1 MGPTFS
7 CIIGRQFHNLRFGDR
22 SVVFLKSY
30 LLHYLASHH
39 PRSFILLSR
48 ISSLT
53 TRISEDFST
62 RMVAGRVVLHWS
74 SWSRF
79 EDFLSRDFSVITL
92 TRLKQFRWK
101 RALDLL
107 KIRERSEKKN
117 NLLCTLSLVVR
128 RREAGG
134 ASKIFLSQPQ
144 PKKNP
149 TKKKATFLQR
159 EPLSPRWSVDG
170 ILIFEH
176 QWYIHLRLYCCHN
189 KRSKTKTKRFHE
201 ELRKS
206 RESSLLF

>member
-117 NLLCTLSLVVR
+117 NLLCTLSLVVG
-128 RREAGG
+128 RREGG
-134 ASKIFLSQPQ
+134 CH
-144 PKKNP
+144 PKYSYRN
-149 TKKKATFLQR
+149 QR
-159 EPLSPRWSVDG
+159 KTRQRRKQHFYNEN
-170 ILIFEH
+170 H
-176 QWYIHLRLYCCHN
+176 CHPDD
-189 KRSKTKTKRFHE
+189 
-201 ELRKS
+201 
-206 RESSLLF
+206 LLMEY

>member
-39 PRSFILLSR
+39 PRSFILLS
-48 ISSLT
+48 SHTPLLT

-62 RMVAGRVVLHWS
+62 RMVAGRVALHWS

-117 NLLCTLSLVVR
+117 NLLCTLSLVVG
-128 RREAGG
+128 RREGG
-134 ASKIFLSQPQ
+134 CH
-144 PKKNP
+144 PKYSYRNRN
-149 TKKKATFLQR
+149 QR
-159 EPLSPRWSVDG
+159 KTRQRRKQHFYNEN
-170 ILIFEH
+170 H
-176 QWYIHLRLYCCHN
+176 CHPDD
-189 KRSKTKTKRFHE
+189 
-201 ELRKS
+201 
-206 RESSLLF
+206 LLMEY